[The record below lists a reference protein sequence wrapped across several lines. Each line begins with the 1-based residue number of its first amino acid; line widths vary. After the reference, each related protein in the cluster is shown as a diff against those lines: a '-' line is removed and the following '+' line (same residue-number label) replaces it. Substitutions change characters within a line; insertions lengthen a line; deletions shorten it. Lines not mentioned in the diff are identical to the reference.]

1 MQSITDYLLA
11 FWGSIDERVF
21 DERIRSLLK
30 MGKLVENIDM
40 HIRFDYP
47 FNRIKEAYEELK
59 KQLENE
65 ESMYDPSL
73 IEQLDACLNEE
84 AYADRDINYKGKLL
98 RFINHLMLV

>member
-1 MQSITDYLLA
+1 MA

-47 FNRIKEAYEELK
+47 FPRIKEAYEELK

-65 ESMYDPSL
+65 ENMYDPSL
-73 IEQLDACLNEE
+73 IEQLDVSLNEE
-84 AYADRDINYKGKLL
+84 AYNSRDLAYKGRLL
-98 RFINHLMLV
+98 RFINHLILV